1 MGLLPERCCW
11 PSTITLPVNSSRAT
25 VPAVWLRSCS
35 CLVAASQVKMDAEL
49 VGEAYEA
56 HVNRTRAEKQ
66 ALLQKLSLPTGKSSP
81 AGRAGRP
88 KKTNLQR
95 KTPLEPLRKS
105 ARLSSVKEKSL
116 LHPPDGYSDSGDD
129 SESYVEDVAR
139 SSRKRK
145 LGGGPRSHNPTGKIY
160 KKIIG
165 PDPAKSFGSVPGI
178 NVGHWWEMRIHAGN
192 ARIHPPPVSGIFGT
206 PEVGCYSI
214 AVSAG
219 YPEDEDNGDTF
230 TYTGSGGR
238 DLKTKNLRTGPQSSN
253 QKLEGPNAALAK
265 SVETGNPIRVIR
277 GFKAALGPGTG
288 YRYDGLY
295 RATRAWEE
303 VGSTGKYTVWRFSFE
318 RLPSQEP
325 IDYNAGGPKAIARP
339 GSSEYSDADV
349 DEDSRV
355 VSVVS
360 SDTGTPDSD

>member
-1 MGLLPERCCW
+1 MCCGLFGTSPRPTDHCSALLVRLSCW
-11 PSTITLPVNSSRAT
+11 KILTALS
-25 VPAVWLRSCS
+25 
-35 CLVAASQVKMDAEL
+35 
-49 VGEAYEA
+49 
-56 HVNRTRAEKQ
+56 NRTRAEKQ

-192 ARIHPPPVSGIFGT
+192 ARIHPVCFKSLQSPP
-206 PEVGCYSI
+206 
-214 AVSAG
+214 
-219 YPEDEDNGDTF
+219 
-230 TYTGSGGR
+230 
-238 DLKTKNLRTGPQSSN
+238 
-253 QKLEGPNAALAK
+253 
-265 SVETGNPIRVIR
+265 
-277 GFKAALGPGTG
+277 
-288 YRYDGLY
+288 
-295 RATRAWEE
+295 TRANWLI
-303 VGSTGKYTVWRFSFE
+303 S
-318 RLPSQEP
+318 L
-325 IDYNAGGPKAIARP
+325 
-339 GSSEYSDADV
+339 
-349 DEDSRV
+349 
-355 VSVVS
+355 
-360 SDTGTPDSD
+360 

>member
-1 MGLLPERCCW
+1 M
-11 PSTITLPVNSSRAT
+11 
-25 VPAVWLRSCS
+25 
-35 CLVAASQVKMDAEL
+35 
-49 VGEAYEA
+49 
-56 HVNRTRAEKQ
+56 
-66 ALLQKLSLPTGKSSP
+66 
-81 AGRAGRP
+81 
-88 KKTNLQR
+88 
-95 KTPLEPLRKS
+95 
-105 ARLSSVKEKSL
+105 
-116 LHPPDGYSDSGDD
+116 
-129 SESYVEDVAR
+129 
-139 SSRKRK
+139 
-145 LGGGPRSHNPTGKIY
+145 
-160 KKIIG
+160 
-165 PDPAKSFGSVPGI
+165 
-178 NVGHWWEMRIHAGN
+178 
-192 ARIHPPPVSGIFGT
+192 SGIFGT

-325 IDYNAGGPKAIARP
+325 IDYNGGCPSPCSTDTNRNSAGGPKAIARP